1 MEEFEIT
8 VRTVLPGLEEQRQL
22 SVFVSENQTVGSLL
36 RKICKE
42 NGIQMQSSYCLQNAS
57 YQELRWS
64 STLRDALVMSG
75 ALLYLCD
82 KSEEVT
88 ATKIPSCNVWLIM
101 AVISLTIGCS
111 GIIAIAVLRSQDL
124 VTVYEYG
131 IVLDAGSSHTALFVY
146 KWNGEKFN
154 NTALANQI
162 GYQKAEPG
170 ISSYETNPHGLEKDL
185 STLLD
190 YAKTVVP
197 TGSHSSTSVYLGAT
211 AGMRLLRAVNDTISS
226 AIMNAVRDTIKNY
239 PFEFSKDTVDARIL
253 SGGEEGMYSW
263 VTSNY
268 VAGKF
273 GVKNPAQFSAAKVTK
288 SLFTNNADNTVGA
301 LDLGGASTQITFYPG
316 NSINIPVKYK
326 GDLVL
331 YGMNY
336 TVYTNSYLCYGIN
349 EITRK
354 YKALLVK
361 NQSFNETIIDPCG
374 PKDRQWLEDYTD
386 IFEAPCTK
394 QSYQPDI
401 IVKNTT
407 STYTFKGSSD
417 TAKCQNIVRQLFNF
431 STCSYDHCGLNGEYQ
446 PKLNGQY
453 YAFSN
458 FVYQMMFLNVNLNL
472 TFADSK
478 TDLMEYTRSLN
489 TLCGK
494 DWIEVEK
501 MKANVTSVLPWYC
514 FRGRYI
520 LTLMTEGY
528 KFNNDTWK
536 NVNFIDKIN
545 GTEIGWSLGFMLDS
559 SNSEPVK
566 PPVSPI
572 TLVTFILLVVLFVV
586 FLLIAVGFFC
596 HAHKYRDLKRKGM
609 YEKLVNYGT
618 V

>member
-1 MEEFEIT
+1 MEYKCSQVT
-8 VRTVLPGLEEQRQL
+8 VYRMPVTKSSFFYHG
-22 SVFVSENQTVGSLL
+22 
-36 RKICKE
+36 KCICLNHKQE
-42 NGIQMQSSYCLQNAS
+42 QMQFHLNNMSVSLISEIGANFIFWS
-57 YQELRWS
+57 HELFLTIWMILI
-64 STLRDALVMSG
+64 T
-75 ALLYLCD
+75 
-82 KSEEVT
+82 EEVT

-124 VTVYEYG
+124 VTVYEVNVLYIDGVIVFEYG
-131 IVLDAGSSHTALFVY
+131 VVLDAGSSHTALFVY

-211 AGMRLLRAVNDTISS
+211 AGMRLLR
-226 AIMNAVRDTIKNY
+226 DTIKNY

-273 GVKNPAQFSAAKVTK
+273 
-288 SLFTNNADNTVGA
+288 DNTVGA

-316 NSINIPVKYK
+316 SSINIPVKYK

-401 IVKNTT
+401 IVKN
-407 STYTFKGSSD
+407 
-417 TAKCQNIVRQLFNF
+417 IVRQLFNF
-431 STCSYDHCGLNGEYQ
+431 STCSYDHCGFNGEYQ

-453 YAFSN
+453 YVSF
-458 FVYQMMFLNVNLNL
+458 FQFCLP
-472 TFADSK
+472 D
-478 TDLMEYTRSLN
+478 D
-489 TLCGK
+489 
-494 DWIEVEK
+494 VEK

-609 YEKLVNYGT
+609 YEKLK
-618 V
+618 